1 MLCHGYWSFNAVL
14 FAFEQREK
22 LMEFYERVCGARMH
36 SAYFRPGGVGS
47 DLPAGLLHDNVWAE
61 QFASGMDEMEELLTG
76 NRIFKQRLVNIG
88 VLSSNDAIQWGV
100 SGVLLR
106 GSGIAHDLRKS
117 QPYECYD
124 QVEFNVPVGT
134 NSDCYDRYLLRM
146 EEMRQSL
153 SIIKQTWT

>member
-1 MLCHGYWSFNAVL
+1 
-14 FAFEQREK
+14 
-22 LMEFYERVCGARMH
+22 
-36 SAYFRPGGVGS
+36 
-47 DLPAGLLHDNVWAE
+47 
-61 QFASGMDEMEELLTG
+61 MDEMEELLTG

-146 EEMRQSL
+146 DATKFKHNQTNGLNARKSMSKHSSVAARPRAVLIKTDMESL
-153 SIIKQTWT
+153 IKHLKHPQVALHCGRNLLFYRAPKGEFGVNGQ

>member
-1 MLCHGYWSFNAVL
+1 MDTGALTPFL

-47 DLPAGLLHDNVWAE
+47 DLPAGLLRYSCLGR

-88 VLSSNDAIQWGV
+88 VLSNDAIQWGV

-124 QVEFNVPVGT
+124 QVEFNVLWGQIVIVMI
-134 NSDCYDRYLLRM
+134 DIYYVWRKCD
-146 EEMRQSL
+146 
-153 SIIKQTWT
+153 KV

>member
-1 MLCHGYWSFNAVL
+1 V
-14 FAFEQREK
+14 
-22 LMEFYERVCGARMH
+22 
-36 SAYFRPGGVGS
+36 
-47 DLPAGLLHDNVWAE
+47 
-61 QFASGMDEMEELLTG
+61 
-76 NRIFKQRLVNIG
+76 
-88 VLSSNDAIQWGV
+88 
-100 SGVLLR
+100 VLLR

-153 SIIKQTWT
+153 SIIKQPDQGSPCPSIGSVAARPRAVLN

>member
-1 MLCHGYWSFNAVL
+1 V
-14 FAFEQREK
+14 
-22 LMEFYERVCGARMH
+22 
-36 SAYFRPGGVGS
+36 
-47 DLPAGLLHDNVWAE
+47 
-61 QFASGMDEMEELLTG
+61 
-76 NRIFKQRLVNIG
+76 
-88 VLSSNDAIQWGV
+88 GV

-153 SIIKQTWT
+153 SIIKQTLDLMPQGSPCRIGSVAARPRAVLN

>member
-1 MLCHGYWSFNAVL
+1 
-14 FAFEQREK
+14 
-22 LMEFYERVCGARMH
+22 VC
-36 SAYFRPGGVGS
+36 YP
-47 DLPAGLLHDNVWAE
+47 PTT
-61 QFASGMDEMEELLTG
+61 QF
-76 NRIFKQRLVNIG
+76 
-88 VLSSNDAIQWGV
+88 GV

>member
-1 MLCHGYWSFNAVL
+1 
-14 FAFEQREK
+14 
-22 LMEFYERVCGARMH
+22 
-36 SAYFRPGGVGS
+36 
-47 DLPAGLLHDNVWAE
+47 
-61 QFASGMDEMEELLTG
+61 MDEMEELLTG

-146 EEMRQSL
+146 EMRQSL
-153 SIIKQTWT
+153 SIIKQTDNARKSMSKHRFCCRSTPSRTH

>member
-1 MLCHGYWSFNAVL
+1 
-14 FAFEQREK
+14 
-22 LMEFYERVCGARMH
+22 
-36 SAYFRPGGVGS
+36 
-47 DLPAGLLHDNVWAE
+47 
-61 QFASGMDEMEELLTG
+61 
-76 NRIFKQRLVNIG
+76 

-124 QVEFNVPVGT
+124 QNLMFLWGQ
-134 NSDCYDRYLLRM
+134 SDCYDRYLLRM

-153 SIIKQTWT
+153 SIIKQL

>member
-1 MLCHGYWSFNAVL
+1 
-14 FAFEQREK
+14 
-22 LMEFYERVCGARMH
+22 
-36 SAYFRPGGVGS
+36 
-47 DLPAGLLHDNVWAE
+47 
-61 QFASGMDEMEELLTG
+61 
-76 NRIFKQRLVNIG
+76 
-88 VLSSNDAIQWGV
+88 VLSSNDAIQWELV
-100 SGVLLR
+100 VLLR

-153 SIIKQTWT
+153 SIIKQTRPKEVHVQA